1 MSVPIRVWNQIAPS
15 MRNRE
20 LAAIFSMTSQA
31 QADAA
36 LEEWVRRRVDNDPLL
51 VAAFEELAPLLAEHM
66 AIRRWVDLN
75 PQWAGALPE
84 VLTAGEAALLAQ
96 ADFFLDAPQTE
107 RLITHLRM
115 L

>member
-1 MSVPIRVWNQIAPS
+1 MSVPIRMWNQIAPS

-20 LAAIFSMTSQA
+20 LAAIFSITSQVR
-31 QADAA
+31 ADAA
-36 LEEWVRRRVDNDPLL
+36 LEKWVRRRVDNEPLL

-75 PQWAGALPE
+75 PQWVGALPE
-84 VLTAGEAALLAQ
+84 VLSADEAALLAQ
-96 ADFFLDAPQTE
+96 ADYFLDAPQTE
-107 RLITHLRM
+107 RLVAQLRM